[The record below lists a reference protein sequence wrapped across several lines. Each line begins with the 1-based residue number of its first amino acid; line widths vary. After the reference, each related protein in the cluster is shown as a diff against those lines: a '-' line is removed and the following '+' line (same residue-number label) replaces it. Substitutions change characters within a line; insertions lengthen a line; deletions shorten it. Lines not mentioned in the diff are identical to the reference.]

1 MPCPWPTLTRSGGRV
16 HQFPRLLRPWHTLG
30 ELRRSQFRV
39 PGAAHA
45 VDNAEQRR
53 LRGRGEM
60 LTLEGG
66 RTTDAETWTRVAVT
80 SEVRFRNHLV
90 CVFPYLTYI
99 PTAQSP
105 ACPGHHS
112 THTHLTT
119 TVQTYELPLSFCL
132 WFQVLEKAIFS
143 GRHRTAYRGLIIL
156 SARLVCGCLLFP
168 PALAA
173 LLLFDF
179 VFVLRAQLHV
189 YTHLSRVTAHWLQ
202 LQRTVSQLSVPR
214 RDARRRRAYTRV

>member
-1 MPCPWPTLTRSGGRV
+1 M

-189 YTHLSRVTAHWLQ
+189 YRIYASVTCHCTLASTSTHGISALGTS
-202 LQRTVSQLSVPR
+202 
-214 RDARRRRAYTRV
+214 ARRATATRVHACIR